1 MTKMGWATFLA
12 IFHKPIWST
21 WVEQMCA
28 LSQPIYFKK
37 YIIAKKGRKKLF
49 KHLFKIL
56 LGFAKIGSELNWH

>member
-28 LSQPIYFKK
+28 LSQPIYLKNILSTK
-37 YIIAKKGRKKLF
+37 MGRKKLF
-49 KHLFKIL
+49 KYLFKIL
-56 LGFAKIGSELNWH
+56 LGFAKIGS